1 MAILVRDKSII
12 KNALDEHVLLPFFQ
26 NHRYSTYES
35 GMIKLDGLNTV
46 SIDLS
51 KLKGSHLF
59 GHIKTDE
66 LYNELD
72 INHYKFIGNNPTEP
86 LYTNVQVSLGA
97 EFDKNITF
105 EYISPVKDS
114 FIRLDTSYYKGI
126 KEIKGNIELDFIGIT
141 STLEYAIEGFWRVD
155 KKYLTQVHD
164 IHQHT
169 GMVPTVQRNYTAFD
183 EEVLENRLE
192 AKVARRTG
200 KQNLYSTLMDD
211 VMYALIYNDGVCF
224 IIKNPKQLVHKY
236 GYGGSGKGIIELKV
250 NNFKRTRS
258 GFLVYFMKLK

>member
-1 MAILVRDKSII
+1 MRWTNMSYCL
-12 KNALDEHVLLPFFQ
+12 FFQ

-35 GMIKLDGLNTV
+35 GMIKLDGINTV

-86 LYTNVQVSLGA
+86 LYTNVQVSLGT
-97 EFDKNITF
+97 ESDKNITF

-155 KKYLTQVHD
+155 KKSLTQVHD

-169 GMVPTVQRNYTAFD
+169 GMVPLFKEIIQLSMRKHWKID
-183 EEVLENRLE
+183 WRLKWPE
-192 AKVARRTG
+192 G
-200 KQNLYSTLMDD
+200 Q
-211 VMYALIYNDGVCF
+211 
-224 IIKNPKQLVHKY
+224 
-236 GYGGSGKGIIELKV
+236 V
-250 NNFKRTRS
+250 NKTYI
-258 GFLVYFMKLK
+258 VP